1 MGDEETPSGPPRF
14 PPVDESDPPT
24 GYPPAGFP
32 PGGYGP
38 PGYPP
43 GDPTGRRHWLHPLDV
58 GRTFG
63 AAFRLYRLHW
73 KQMLGAMA
81 VLYLPALLLYA
92 LVEAFIV
99 GPPMAAWQ
107 NEYTAA
113 LLRGDLNELP
123 LPPAVVLLSF
133 VGALV
138 IGAIAMLASAAVI
151 HVADASY
158 RGGSA
163 TAGQAIRTA
172 LARAETLIGVFFV
185 LFAGVLAVVFIGI
198 LATVVLALLG
208 FVVGGASLAVFAGL
222 IGAVGTFVAIVFVA
236 LRWSLVVQA
245 VICEGAG
252 ALAAVGRSWRLVSGS
267 TWRLLGYNLLFFVI
281 LALIGV
287 VVGAIV
293 LLVFRPNIDF
303 TPGSPSAPVTMSPVS
318 LLAQSLFGGLASLLF
333 TPWWLIVLTLFYYD
347 LRWRR
352 GEEIPDQSAASGAPA
367 AP

>member
-14 PPVDESDPPT
+14 PPVDEGDRPT
-24 GYPPAGFP
+24 AYPPPGFP
-32 PGGYGP
+32 PAGYGP

-43 GDPTGRRHWLHPLDV
+43 GYPPGRRHWLHPLDV

-73 KQMLGAMA
+73 KAMLGAMA
-81 VLYLPALLLYA
+81 ILFLPALVLFS

-99 GPPMAAWQ
+99 GPAMVAWQ

-133 VGALV
+133 VGGLV
-138 IGAIAMLASAAVI
+138 IGAVSMLSSGAVI
-151 HVADASY
+151 HVADAAY

-163 TAGQAIRTA
+163 TAGQAVRAA
-172 LARAETLIGVFFV
+172 LDRAGTLIGVFFV
-185 LFAGVLAVVFIGI
+185 LFAGVLAAAFIGV

-208 FVVGGASLAVFAGL
+208 LLVGGASLAVFASL
-222 IGAVGTFVAIVFVA
+222 IGAVGTIVAIVFLG
-236 LRWSLVVQA
+236 LRWCLAVQA
-245 VICEGAG
+245 VMCDGAG
-252 ALAAVGRSWRLVSGS
+252 AVASVGRSWRLVSGS
-267 TWRLLGYNLLFFVI
+267 TWRLLGYNMLFIAILL
-281 LALIGV
+281 LIGV
-287 VVGAIV
+287 VVGVIV

-303 TPGSPSAPVTMSPVS
+303 TPGSLTSPVTMSPVS
-318 LLAQSLFGGLASLLF
+318 LLAQSLLGGLASLLF
-333 TPWWLIVLTLFYYD
+333 TPWWLIVLTVFYYD

-352 GEEIPDQSAASGAPA
+352 GEEIPDQSVASGASVA
-367 AP
+367 T